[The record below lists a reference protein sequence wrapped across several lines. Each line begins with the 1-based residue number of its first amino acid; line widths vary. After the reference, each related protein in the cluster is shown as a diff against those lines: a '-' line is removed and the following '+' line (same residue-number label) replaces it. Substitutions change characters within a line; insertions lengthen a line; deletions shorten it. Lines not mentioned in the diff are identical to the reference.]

1 MLWVSRLSSAG
12 IHVPIISSMRIIV
25 LRKVGG
31 IQSEHNFPD
40 FIQWGPSICPPLV
53 LGVSVLHLTIMSP
66 VSESWHMSSL
76 VPGRLYDPF
85 IRLISLFVSH
95 AGLNVWDDVSSQPI
109 RGQDF
114 RFPPM
119 RRRVGWLVR
128 CQSDPPLSFV
138 RLSAASRPHPS
149 PATRNKTSTWL
160 IDDTTR
166 KGGIHME
173 QEDFHGAQRRYIYE
187 GWRCFGYSWL
197 LLALDILTWHLEM
210 PRISWEGLEELE
222 EGRMEIMG
230 QYFMPGLH
238 RNINPGCHCK
248 NKQGHCLHFI
258 AIFLRL
264 QFSWHTIEL
273 WIKERSLF

>member
-76 VPGRLYDPF
+76 
-85 IRLISLFVSH
+85 
-95 AGLNVWDDVSSQPI
+95 GLWSFYPPYFSFCVARGTNVWNDVSSQPI
-109 RGQDF
+109 RWQDF
-114 RFPPM
+114 RCPPM

-166 KGGIHME
+166 KGGIHVE
-173 QEDFHGAQRRYIYE
+173 QEDFHGAQRRDLYE
-187 GWRCFGYSWL
+187 KWRLKMFWV
-197 LLALDILTWHLEM
+197 
-210 PRISWEGLEELE
+210 
-222 EGRMEIMG
+222 
-230 QYFMPGLH
+230 FM
-238 RNINPGCHCK
+238 
-248 NKQGHCLHFI
+248 I
-258 AIFLRL
+258 AVG
-264 QFSWHTIEL
+264 SWHIDMTP
-273 WIKERSLF
+273 RDA